1 MVWPV
6 TLTLSHAL
14 AVYLQTADPLL
25 PLRASVMA
33 TYSRRIGRIDEH
45 NFPLTSHGCGGAG
58 ILMAI
63 LMVVIK
69 DGNVAQGLTTLSVY
83 MMTACVVAV
92 GIIALVRK
100 TRDHDE

>member
-1 MVWPV
+1 
-6 TLTLSHAL
+6 
-14 AVYLQTADPLL
+14 
-25 PLRASVMA
+25 
-33 TYSRRIGRIDEH
+33 
-45 NFPLTSHGCGGAG
+45 
-58 ILMAI
+58 MAI